1 MGRTRF
7 DGSGSP
13 IKLNLMVSSI
23 DLTSHTNVL
32 VALDTGASVTSIPTY
47 VAKALGYDLSDNCGE
62 IEIVT
67 GSGIKKVKVIQVS
80 KLTAIGESRDNIKV
94 WCCDLPLDLDVV
106 GVLGYNFL
114 EHFDINISFSS
125 DTIEIKPIEK
135 KEQVL
140 AP

>member
-7 DGSGSP
+7 DGNGSS
-13 IKLNLMVSSI
+13 IKLNLLVSSI

-47 VAKALGYDLSDNCGE
+47 VAKALGYDLSDNCE
-62 IEIVT
+62 QIEIVT

-80 KLTAIGESRDNIKV
+80 KLTAIGESRENIKV

-106 GVLGYNFL
+106 GVLGCNFL
-114 EHFDINISFSS
+114 EHFDINILFSS
-125 DTIEIKPIEK
+125 NTIEIKPIEK

-140 AP
+140 LP

>member
-7 DGSGSP
+7 NQDGSS

-32 VALDTGASVTSIPTY
+32 VTLDTGASVTSIPTRI
-47 VAKALGYDLSDNCGE
+47 AKALGYDLSDDCEE

-67 GSGIKKVKVIQVS
+67 GSGIEKVKVVRVT
-80 KLTAIGESRDNIKV
+80 KLTAIGESLNDIEV
-94 WCCDLPLDLDVV
+94 WCYDLPLDLEVA

-114 EHFDINISFSS
+114 ENFDINISFSS
-125 DTIEIKPIEK
+125 STIDIKRIKKREK
-135 KEQVL
+135 VWL
-140 AP
+140 P

>member
-7 DGSGSP
+7 DGSGSS

-23 DLTSHTNVL
+23 DLTSQTNVL

-47 VAKALGYDLSDNCGE
+47 VAEALGYDLSDNCEE

-80 KLTAIGESRDNIKV
+80 KLTAIGESRDNITV
-94 WCCDLPLDLDVV
+94 WCCDLPLDLDVL

-114 EHFDINISFSS
+114 EHFDVKILFSS
-125 DTIEIKPIEK
+125 NTIEINPIKK

-140 AP
+140 LP